1 MREVKR
7 GSYTEFGKEG
17 QGRQLWRRAI
27 APETWRVSL
36 EVREVNPMERME
48 QSVKWKMEEPREGG
62 GRGVKCQ
69 GGWW

>member
-1 MREVKR
+1 M
-7 GSYTEFGKEG
+7 
-17 QGRQLWRRAI
+17 
-27 APETWRVSL
+27 SL

-69 GGWW
+69 GG